1 MVSISLGATRELGK
15 LREGLEEKNFS
26 DGFFWFEV
34 EKWLQKRWWGAV
46 GFLWFY
52 LGCCFLNVLGSLL
65 YLSLRW
71 FEFQLLYFQGV
82 SIYESCKLKR
92 VHIQC
97 LASGLTI
104 KTQ

>member
-1 MVSISLGATRELGK
+1 MDE
-15 LREGLEEKNFS
+15 
-26 DGFFWFEV
+26 
-34 EKWLQKRWWGAV
+34 KRWWGAV

-52 LGCCFLNVLGSLL
+52 LGCCFLDVLVSLL